1 MMNTKILLLNS
12 RATHDHKHTHKH
24 ICAHSFALS
33 LSQHT
38 HITDHR
44 PTKNSDF
51 QSVCFSL
58 KSFSPF
64 LLIHKNMIV
73 CDWNPSGWAPS
84 IANHFVLLT
93 CFFLTSALSVAILFS
108 LNFISVLIGYIFEQN
123 DHESV
128 NCFRRKVQQKALMTL
143 VQKHIKQF
151 SRETHKPCFV
161 SVRRW
166 SQV

>member
-1 MMNTKILLLNS
+1 MITNTHIN
-12 RATHDHKHTHKH
+12 TYVHT
-24 ICAHSFALS
+24 LS
-33 LSQHT
+33 LSLSHNTHT
-38 HITDHR
+38 SQTTGR
-44 PTKNSDF
+44 QRT

-73 CDWNPSGWAPS
+73 CVWNPSGWAPS

-151 SRETHKPCFV
+151 SRETHKPCFI